1 MPLIYSFVA
10 RHPSTVLAEY
20 TPYHGNFNT
29 VALECLQH
37 LQPDQQKLTITCDKH
52 TFNFLRRD
60 EYVFL
65 VVADEAFG
73 RQIPFAFLD
82 RISEDF
88 AAKFASK
95 GKTAGAHGLDRTVG
109 PMLKQHMDYCTN
121 NPDEISRVASVQ
133 KKVEEVRGVM
143 VQNIEK
149 VLERGERIE
158 LLVDKTDELRNHAH
172 MFQKQGQQLR
182 KRMWWENMRMKLIVV
197 LVVLLLAVVIFLLA
211 CFAGGQNCTK
221 KH

>member
-109 PMLKQHMDYCTN
+109 PMLKQHM
-121 NPDEISRVASVQ
+121 
-133 KKVEEVRGVM
+133 VRTTCWV
-143 VQNIEK
+143 
-149 VLERGERIE
+149 
-158 LLVDKTDELRNHAH
+158 
-172 MFQKQGQQLR
+172 
-182 KRMWWENMRMKLIVV
+182 
-197 LVVLLLAVVIFLLA
+197 
-211 CFAGGQNCTK
+211 
-221 KH
+221 